1 MLIRQN
7 VKRAWKIAFDGNVTN
22 TTVSGLP
29 VSQTIET
36 NKIGAKFSIPTDV
49 PTRADS
55 GTFLGWS
62 DDPTAVTPTYLPGDD
77 YITESVSSTLYAI
90 WE

>member
-7 VKRAWKIAFDGNVTN
+7 VKRVWK
-22 TTVSGLP
+22 TT
-29 VSQTIET
+29 
-36 NKIGAKFSIPTDV
+36 

-62 DDPTAVTPTYLPGDD
+62 DGPTAVTPTYLPGDD